1 MIIDLAQ
8 EFLLNLRKKTAREW
22 CGPCPEC
29 GGDDRF
35 IVNDARDTYFC
46 RGCGM
51 KGGVMKFLRNVA
63 KLSCVAAHERLGR
76 ACDFAECAKTTC
88 PLHPSSGQPRLRQ
101 APPSRQPIGPE
112 NYALTCASRDD
123 AKSATMPNPL
133 WREHAGKLMDAAA
146 AKLQETPEALEFLAG
161 RGISADSAAR
171 FRLGWLPADEF
182 RVKRAWGLPDN
193 GKKLWI
199 PAGLLLPVLGADGL
213 PWRLRVRRPNPGT
226 LPGGKPAPR
235 YYWVPGSGN
244 AVPVV
249 NPAGSRLI
257 VVVESALDAL
267 SALALAGDFC
277 GALAL
282 GSCVTRPTRE
292 DLAVIDA
299 AFTLLVCL
307 DNDEA
312 GRKNAQWWRKN
323 FGKRAEIAAL
333 PDGMGKDFGEFISKN
348 GNLREFL
355 WDCASNCCHSAIVDV
370 PRSAPPSPPAT
381 ANESP
386 ETPPPT
392 PQTAP
397 ESPPDPPQTA
407 PPRAS
412 GVLATAKSAGGTPLV
427 ILDAGADRA
436 AIIKRYPGAAIFGPR
451 DIKILKSM
459 GLTPDQAEPIARVM
473 AAFSGEIVAWEPA
486 KPKAAPAPK
495 PPPGEDAEQTTINFC
510 LEV

>member
-1 MIIDLAQ
+1 MIIDLAL
-8 EFLLNLRKKTAREW
+8 EFLPNLRKKTSREW

-46 RGCGM
+46 RVCGM
-51 KGGVMKFLRNVA
+51 KGGPLRFLRVVG
-63 KLSCVAAHERLGR
+63 KMSCPDAHDRLGGS
-76 ACDFAECAKTTC
+76 C
-88 PLHPSSGQPRLRQ
+88 Q
-101 APPSRQPIGPE
+101 
-112 NYALTCASRDD
+112 YALTCLKRDCRLRAGGDRTSQAGQASPR
-123 AKSATMPNPL
+123 KRTPVPL
-133 WREHAGKLMDAAA
+133 RVAPPPEYVPEMAETPDPRWREHAAKLVDYAAG
-146 AKLQETPEALEFLAG
+146 KLQETPEALEFLAA
-161 RGISADSAAR
+161 RGISADAAAR
-171 FRLGWLPADEF
+171 FRLGWLEKDFF
-182 RVKRAWGLPDN
+182 RPKRAWGLPDN
-193 GKKLWI
+193 GKALWI
-199 PAGLLLPVLGADGL
+199 PAGLLLPVFAADGL
-213 PWRLRVRRPNPGT
+213 PLRLRVRRPNPGT
-226 LPGGKPAPR
+226 LPDGKPAPR

-249 NPAGSRLI
+249 NPAQSPL
-257 VVVESALDAL
+257 VVIVESSLDAL

-282 GSCVTRPTRE
+282 GSCVTRPRRE
-292 DLAVIDA
+292 ELGALNTA
-299 AFTLLVCL
+299 KRLLICL

-312 GRKNAQWWRKN
+312 GRKNAQWWLDHFQRN
-323 FGKRAEIAAL
+323 PRASLAFL
-333 PDGMGKDFGEFISKN
+333 PDGMGKDFGEFIGKN

-355 WDCASNCCHSAIVDV
+355 WDCAREYCKAAINGIS
-370 PRSAPPSPPAT
+370 RSAPPSPPAT
-381 ANESP
+381 AG

-392 PQTAP
+392 PETAP
-397 ESPPDPPQTA
+397 ESPPDPPQAA
-407 PPRAS
+407 PMRTS

-436 AIIKRYPGAAIFGPR
+436 AIIERYPGAAIFGPR

-495 PPPGEDAEQTTINFC
+495 PAPETDAEQITLC